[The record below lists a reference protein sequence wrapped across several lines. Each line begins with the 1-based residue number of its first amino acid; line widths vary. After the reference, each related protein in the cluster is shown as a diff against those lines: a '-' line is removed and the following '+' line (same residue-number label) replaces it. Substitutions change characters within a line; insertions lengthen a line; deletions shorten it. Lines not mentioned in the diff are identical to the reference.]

1 VQTRLATVT
10 VGAGRSNTPNHITG
24 ARNYHSQ
31 QSCPPPLPPYP
42 STHGAAG
49 GGRSYDAQ
57 SHSSS
62 GSGSAVA
69 PLTPTGMTGGHHV
82 QVSRVMTKPNLHKKN
97 CPVSNGI
104 SIYQWHMSNANYA

>member
-1 VQTRLATVT
+1 VQTRLVT
-10 VGAGRSNTPNHITG
+10 GAGGAGRTNTPNHMTTG
-24 ARNYHSQ
+24 VRNYHTQ

-62 GSGSAVA
+62 GSGSAAA
-69 PLTPTGMTGGHHV
+69 PLTPTGMAGGHHV
-82 QVSRVMTKPNLHKKN
+82 QVRCVQKTQT
-97 CPVSNGI
+97 
-104 SIYQWHMSNANYA
+104 IYIYLLL

>member
-1 VQTRLATVT
+1 M
-10 VGAGRSNTPNHITG
+10 GGGRSNTPNHISG
-24 ARNYHSQ
+24 IRSYHTQ

-42 STHGAAG
+42 AGHGGVG

-69 PLTPTGMTGGHHV
+69 PLTPTGMAGGHHV
-82 QVSRVMTKPNLHKKN
+82 QVCLTATILNVKHINVCKKRRRKKQSDGA
-97 CPVSNGI
+97 VK
-104 SIYQWHMSNANYA
+104 YQTSVLE